1 MELISLGDDQATG
14 DLAALSAAFLWATAT
29 IVYGLLGQKIPPLQ
43 LNIYKGLISII
54 LIIVTLLLSA
64 KIAAEFDTRVT
75 LILLVSGVIGIG
87 IGDTAYLNALKILG
101 ARRTL
106 LIESLAP
113 PLAAIL
119 ALVFLREQLV
129 AIAWCGI
136 LLTVLGVAWV
146 IAERTSNSASNAS
159 NFKMGILL
167 ALLAA
172 LCQATGAVISRFAL
186 VTSTIDPLWSALWR
200 LIGGTL
206 ILFPLVLKPRR
217 NSEDSISVSWSLKL
231 VAAIIF
237 ASVSGTYLGI
247 WLQQTAFKFS
257 PAGVAQTLLATSPLF
272 VLPLAMVMGEKI
284 SLRAILGALIALLGI
299 SLLFTS
305 HVN

>member
-1 MELISLGDDQATG
+1 MELISLGDYQATG
-14 DLAALSAAFLWATAT
+14 ELAALSAAFLWAMAT
-29 IVYGLLGQKIPPLQ
+29 VVYGLLGQKIPPLQ

-54 LIIVTLLLSA
+54 LILVTLLLSA
-64 KIAAEFDTRVT
+64 KIAVEFDTRVT
-75 LILLVSGVIGIG
+75 LILLISGVIGIG

-119 ALVFLREQLV
+119 ALVFLREQLA

-136 LLTVLGVAWV
+136 VLTVLGVAWV
-146 IAERTSNSASNAS
+146 IAERTSDSASNAS
-159 NFKMGILL
+159 NLRIGILL

-200 LIGGTL
+200 LVGGTL
-206 ILFPLVLKPRR
+206 ILLPLVLIPRR
-217 NSEDSISVSWSLKL
+217 NSGDSISVSWSLKL

-237 ASVSGTYLGI
+237 ASVIGTYLGI

-257 PAGVAQTLLATSPLF
+257 PAGIAQTLLATSPLF
-272 VLPLAMVMGEKI
+272 VLPFAMGMGEKI
-284 SLRAILGALIALLGI
+284 SLRAILGVLIALLGV
-299 SLLFTS
+299 SLLF
-305 HVN
+305 V